1 MLERIRK
8 ALVESFVGAI
18 AIGWLFADGILRFVT
33 GITVALT
40 ERLREWIQQPKG
52 SVLFPSPRPPFPSQP
67 LIQEWIAA
75 ALLLLIAY
83 ALLRWLYIEPTAEPS
98 DPSQEPEPEES
109 A

>member
-1 MLERIRK
+1 
-8 ALVESFVGAI
+8 
-18 AIGWLFADGILRFVT
+18 
-33 GITVALT
+33 
-40 ERLREWIQQPKG
+40 
-52 SVLFPSPRPPFPSQP
+52 